1 VTTVAPPAVVAE
13 PLGFVRPVTEQTIAA
28 FSAVAAASVIRRR
41 LGVPAVNVGAV
52 VVDTANAWPPLVQVA
67 ERAPAAVNVG
77 KPVTEI
83 MVGFAL
89 VLTPVR
95 LMVTVEVVD
104 TTLLL
109 NAMDAPE
116 KLDVAGTV
124 TPLMVSKLPEPSFV
138 MIFPVLAAATV
149 FGFVRPV
156 TAQTIAAFS

>member
-1 VTTVAPPAVVAE
+1 MPAAAE
-13 PLGFVRPVTEQTIAA
+13 LPGVVRPVTEQTIAA

-52 VVDTANAWPPLVQVA
+52 VVDTANVWPPLVQVA
-67 ERAPAAVNVG
+67 VRVLPVNVG

-89 VLTPVR
+89 ELTPVR
-95 LMVTVEVVD
+95 LMVTDDAVD
-104 TTLLL
+104 ATLLL
-109 NAMDAPE
+109 NAMDAPV
-116 KLDVAGTV
+116 KTDVAGTV